1 MSKTNLALGDF
12 EVEWDGVCWTIYL
25 RAVTSEWRGIGRKP
39 KEIGREYRRPIA
51 YYAQLGPTLVRVL
64 DEKLGAAG
72 VTDARAVI
80 EAIAQ
85 AKREILDV
93 VNASRGSDI
102 DTLCG
107 CEGID

>member
-1 MSKTNLALGDF
+1 MSKTNLRLGDF
-12 EVEWDGVCWTIYL
+12 EVEWDGTCWTIFL
-25 RAVTSEWRGIGRKP
+25 CAVTSEWKGRGRKP
-39 KEIGREYRRPIA
+39 KEIGRKYRRPIA
-51 YYAQLGPTLVRVL
+51 YYAQLGPALVRVM

-72 VTDARAVI
+72 VADARAVI
-80 EAIAQ
+80 EAVAQ
-85 AKREILDV
+85 AKREILDA